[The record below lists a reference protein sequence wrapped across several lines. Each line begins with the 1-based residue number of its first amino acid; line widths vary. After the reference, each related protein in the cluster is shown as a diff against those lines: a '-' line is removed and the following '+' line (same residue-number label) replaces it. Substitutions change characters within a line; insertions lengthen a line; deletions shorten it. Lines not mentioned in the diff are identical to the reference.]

1 MELGNQLDISQGC
14 VIEKKKGLDAS
25 QLKIIAL
32 VTMLIDHIGAIII
45 PFLQGYNNL
54 PENCIPIVRSLSI
67 YHH

>member
-1 MELGNQLDISQGC
+1 MELGNQLDTSQGC

-45 PFLQGYNNL
+45 PFLQG
-54 PENCIPIVRSLSI
+54 I
-67 YHH
+67 YKDYG